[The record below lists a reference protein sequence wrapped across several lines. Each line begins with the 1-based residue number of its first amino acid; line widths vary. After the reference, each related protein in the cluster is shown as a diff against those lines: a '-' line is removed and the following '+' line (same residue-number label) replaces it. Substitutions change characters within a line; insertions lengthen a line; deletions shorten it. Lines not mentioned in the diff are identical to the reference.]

1 MQRGREH
8 LKARPFLKW
17 AGGKWGLLS
26 QYEPFFPRDWGTY
39 HEPFLGGGAVFFH
52 LAQVYPERGFV
63 LSDINAD
70 LVNAYCCVRD
80 RVEEVVALLAYHQ
93 AHHSRDY
100 YYALRASKPVDPVQ
114 RAARLIYLN
123 KTCYNGLYRENA
135 SGEFNVPLGRYRN
148 PRICDAD
155 NLRAASRVLQRAKI
169 LVQSFEQVLERA
181 QPGDFVYLDPPYYPV
196 SETSSFTAYSQYA
209 FGQAEQIRLREVFG
223 ILADRGVH
231 VLLSNSDCTF
241 VRELYRGYPI
251 HTIVASRAIN
261 CHGRKRGP
269 VTEVLVLSR

>member
-1 MQRGREH
+1 
-8 LKARPFLKW
+8 
-17 AGGKWGLLS
+17 
-26 QYEPFFPRDWGTY
+26 
-39 HEPFLGGGAVFFH
+39 
-52 LAQVYPERGFV
+52 
-63 LSDINAD
+63 
-70 LVNAYCCVRD
+70 
-80 RVEEVVALLAYHQ
+80 
-93 AHHSRDY
+93 
-100 YYALRASKPVDPVQ
+100 
-114 RAARLIYLN
+114 
-123 KTCYNGLYRENA
+123 
-135 SGEFNVPLGRYRN
+135 
-148 PRICDAD
+148 
-155 NLRAASRVLQRAKI
+155 

-231 VLLSNSDCTF
+231 VLLSNSDCPF